1 LTEFAR
7 LGQGWLPNS
16 ARAGEAPNVLAFI
29 RRHNNIGLWV
39 GAMVLDRKTD
49 AERAAV
55 CARAAFDSRY
65 KLFFPTGIHT

>member
-1 LTEFAR
+1 MEFAR

-16 ARAGEAPNVLAFI
+16 PRAGEAPNVLAFI
-29 RRHNNIGLWV
+29 RTHNNIGLWV

-55 CARAAFDSRY
+55 CARAGFDARHQR
-65 KLFFPTGIHT
+65 FFQGRIHA